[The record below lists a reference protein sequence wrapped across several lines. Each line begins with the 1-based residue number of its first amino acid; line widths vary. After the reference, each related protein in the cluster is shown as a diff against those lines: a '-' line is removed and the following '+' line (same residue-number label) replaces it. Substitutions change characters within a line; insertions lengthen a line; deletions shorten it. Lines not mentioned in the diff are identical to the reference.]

1 MTNWKH
7 DLEHS
12 EPHWF
17 SEWEQTKDSIARQPG
32 VYTVWDKN
40 GRFLYVGTAWGKEGL
55 RGRLSQHARGARHQ
69 DKFSVDIAD
78 RCLLRG
84 LCRSQ
89 IDGID
94 AGDLKFDNLEP
105 LAKIGNRPGFLCR
118 KPQARDGQWAGRSVC
133 RMAVAVTAAD
143 EPETRGFMGP
153 PGRL

>member
-94 AGDLKFDNLEP
+94 AGDLKFDNLVKEYVRDN
-105 LAKIGNRPGFLCR
+105 LAFRYTTTTTKEDATSIETAI
-118 KPQARDGQWAGRSVC
+118 KAGRWPASKKPLFNP
-133 RMAVAVTAAD
+133 T
-143 EPETRGFMGP
+143 G
-153 PGRL
+153 